1 MSTLSYTKFS
11 KPSSPIQI
19 SNFSIIYNLFDEV
32 NDKLNSNLLGA
43 KVSMNEIKLS
53 YIITEELNL
62 SKLIE
67 LAKEIKHIEIL
78 THNNEQKQ
86 IDMCKYYDLTLK
98 DYKIKFNTNAN
109 KLLSIKFIFSMGPQH
124 LKM

>member
-11 KPSSPIQI
+11 QPSSPIQI

-43 KVSMNEIKLS
+43 KVNMNEIKLS

-62 SKLIE
+62 TKLIE